1 MHHSNDNILASEIF
15 GHTALRSHDPCYR
28 NTIKILPGLLRG
40 DYDEGDI
47 GRRYLKYNGNKVK
60 SKSKGILRSR
70 LRVTRS
76 SGVHIVREN
85 RPVIARKLR
94 PIRRTGISQSTVIPG
109 RIPAV
114 PDA

>member
-60 SKSKGILRSR
+60 TKEISRSR
-70 LRVTRS
+70 LWVTRS
-76 SGVHIVREN
+76 SEVHIVLEN

-94 PIRRTGISQSTVIPG
+94 PIG
-109 RIPAV
+109 RIGTSRSV
-114 PDA
+114 IIPD